1 MDTFERVQKLLVKAL
16 HLPQE
21 EITRDASI
29 VDDLGADSIALV
41 EIAMGLEEQFGI
53 PQTEEEFE
61 RSPFFRDPHATVQ
74 ELIAY
79 IESRKQA

>member
-1 MDTFERVQKLLVKAL
+1 MTDTFDRVQHLLVKAL
-16 HLPQE
+16 HVPAE
-21 EITRDASI
+21 EITPDASL

-61 RSPFFRDPHATVQ
+61 RSPFFNDPHATVQ
-74 ELIAY
+74 QLLDY
-79 IESRKQA
+79 IETRSK